1 MNNRKLRLSHSI
13 MWLWHKGDYQD
24 AIDAIHGKWREP
36 NQYMIDGSRYHKEWE
51 NEIKETGKMP
61 AIFGGME
68 LNNPKP
74 EIKIEKQVLDWLTV
88 VGVLDLLD
96 LPVGYDWKTGSG
108 TAADS
113 ARGFQHKVYK
123 VLVPEMTRFEYH
135 AYNQYTNTK
144 TVEIVHLTDKTLEDG
159 LEWIITIACDIRAT
173 LEQAGKA

>member
-1 MNNRKLRLSHSI
+1 MNNGKLRLSHSI

-36 NQYMIDGSRYHKEWE
+36 NQYMIDGLKYHKEWE
-51 NEIKETGKMP
+51 AEIKDTGKMP
-61 AIFGGME
+61 AIFGGLE
-68 LNNPKP
+68 LKNPKT
-74 EIKIEKQVLDWLTV
+74 EIKIEKQILDWLTL

-144 TVEIVHLTDKTLEDG
+144 TVEICHLTQKTYDDG

-173 LEQAGKA
+173 LEQMGEV